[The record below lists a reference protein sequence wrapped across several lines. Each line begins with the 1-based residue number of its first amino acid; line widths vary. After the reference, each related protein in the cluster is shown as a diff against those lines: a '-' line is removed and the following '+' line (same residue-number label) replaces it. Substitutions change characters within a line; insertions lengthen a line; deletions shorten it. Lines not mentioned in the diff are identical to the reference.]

1 MARRAIN
8 GLRVIVTG
16 ASSGIGRALVI
27 ALVERGARVVAMAR
41 RRERLDEL
49 AAELSAGER
58 LLCVAGDVT
67 SPADRAAVL
76 ASCESRFGGLD
87 CLVNNAGIGGLGPFA
102 EAGPDRLRR
111 IMEVNLFAAAEFT
124 REALPLLR
132 RGRAPL
138 IVNVGSVLGH
148 VAVPGKSEYCAS
160 KFALHGLS
168 DALRIELGREGIDV
182 LLVSP
187 STTSSEF
194 FDRAGEDSSP
204 PAGDERA
211 RDKGASDKRR
221 STSLR
226 GAMTP
231 TAVARRIV
239 TAIERGRREIILSAG
254 GNALVWLDRLCPPLA
269 SWILKRW
276 G

>member
-1 MARRAIN
+1 MARRAIEAS
-8 GLRVIVTG
+8 RVIVTG
-16 ASSGIGRALVI
+16 ASSGIGRALVV
-27 ALVERGARVVAMAR
+27 ALIERGASVVAMAR

-49 AAELSAGER
+49 AAELQAGER
-58 LLCVAGDVT
+58 LVCIAGDVT
-67 SPADRAAVL
+67 QAADRAAVL
-76 ASCESRFGGLD
+76 AACDTQFGGLD

-102 EAGPDRLRR
+102 GASPDRLWR

-168 DALRIELGREGIDV
+168 DALRIELAREGIDV

-194 FDRAGEDSSP
+194 FERAGEHSGIT
-204 PAGDERA
+204 ATG
-211 RDKGASDKRR
+211 
-221 STSLR
+221 SLR
-226 GAMTP
+226 GAMAP
-231 TAVARRIV
+231 TAVARKIV
-239 TAIERGRREIILSAG
+239 SAMQRGRREIILSVG
-254 GNALVWLDRLCPPLA
+254 GNLLVWLDRICPPLA

>member
-1 MARRAIN
+1 MARRAIE
-8 GLRVIVTG
+8 GSRVIVTG
-16 ASSGIGRALVI
+16 ASSGIGRALVV
-27 ALVERGARVVAMAR
+27 ALIERGASVVAMAR
-41 RRERLDEL
+41 RRERLDAL
-49 AAELSAGER
+49 AAELSVEER
-58 LLCVAGDVT
+58 LVCVAGDVT
-67 SPADRAAVL
+67 EPVDRAAAL
-76 ASCESRFGGLD
+76 ANCTDRFGGLD
-87 CLVNNAGIGGLGPFA
+87 CLVNNAGIGGLGPFS
-102 EAGPDRLRR
+102 EAGPERLRR

-124 REALPLLR
+124 REALPHLR

-138 IVNVGSVLGH
+138 VVNVGSVLGH

-194 FDRAGEDSSP
+194 F
-204 PAGDERA
+204 ERA
-211 RDKGASDKRR
+211 EDESSKSATNR
-221 STSLR
+221 LR
-226 GAMTP
+226 GAMSP
-231 TAVARRIV
+231 EAVAKRIV
-239 TAIERGRREIILSAG
+239 SAMQRGRREIILSAG
-254 GNALVWLDRLCPPLA
+254 GNLLVWLDRLCPTLA

>member
-1 MARRAIN
+1 MARRAIEAS
-8 GLRVIVTG
+8 RVIVTG

-27 ALVERGARVVAMAR
+27 ALFQRGANVVAMAR

-49 AAELSAGER
+49 AAELQAGER
-58 LLCVAGDVT
+58 LVCVAGDVT
-67 SPADRAAVL
+67 QAADRAAVL
-76 ASCESRFGGLD
+76 AACNAEFCGVD
-87 CLVNNAGIGGLGPFA
+87 CLVNNAGIGGLGQFA
-102 EAGPDRLRR
+102 EAGPERLRR

-132 RGRAPL
+132 RGQSPL

-168 DALRIELGREGIDV
+168 DALRIELAREEIDV

-194 FDRAGEDSSP
+194 FERAEEKSGQS
-204 PAGDERA
+204 AGD
-211 RDKGASDKRR
+211 KQR
-221 STSLR
+221 STRTR
-226 GAMTP
+226 GAMSP
-231 TAVARRIV
+231 EAVARQIV
-239 TAIERGRREIILSAG
+239 SAMQRGRREIILSAG
-254 GNALVWLDRLCPPLA
+254 GKLLVWLDRLCPPLT
-269 SWILKRW
+269 SCILKRW